1 MKEIA
6 AIILENDKGEFLLYL
21 RDNKPDIPFP
31 DHWDLIGGHVEEG
44 ETPEEALIREVKEEL
59 DIDLK
64 DYTFYKK
71 YECLTGD
78 AYENIKYIYYGKI
91 NLSIEEITL
100 LEGVRPQ
107 YFSAGPLV
115 PAGARSASATGRRA
129 TGPVPTAGAGGAD
142 GHDPGGTGGALR
154 SQPARRHQPGVRTGN
169 ARAAAREPDPFFQG
183 AAAGR
188 CQRPD

>member
-21 RDNKPDIPFP
+21 RDNKPSIPFP

-44 ETPEEALIREVKEEL
+44 ETPEQALVREVKEEL

-64 DYTFYKK
+64 EYTFYKK

-78 AYENIKYIYYGKI
+78 AYENIKYIYTGRI
-91 NLSIEEITL
+91 NIPIEEITL

-107 YFSAGPLV
+107 YF
-115 PAGARSASATGRRA
+115 T
-129 TGPVPTAGAGGAD
+129 
-142 GHDPGGTGGALR
+142 
-154 SQPARRHQPGVRTGN
+154 
-169 ARAAAREPDPFFQG
+169 REEIPRVKFANILKSIVMDYINDK
-183 AAAGR
+183 R
-188 CQRPD
+188 

>member
-31 DHWDLIGGHVEEG
+31 GYWDLIGGHVEEG
-44 ETPEEALIREVKEEL
+44 ETPEEGLIREVKEEL

-64 DYTFYKK
+64 EYTFYKK

-91 NLSIEEITL
+91 NLPIEEITL

-107 YFSAGPLV
+107 YFS
-115 PAGARSASATGRRA
+115 RS
-129 TGPVPTAGAGGAD
+129 
-142 GHDPGGTGGALR
+142 
-154 SQPARRHQPGVRTGN
+154 
-169 ARAAAREPDPFFQG
+169 EIPDVKFANILKSIVMDYIRDSNKKEIG
-183 AAAGR
+183 
-188 CQRPD
+188 